1 MKIIYDFNEYLL
13 ENTNND
19 LPFKLSKRL
28 RELLLSIRHTISD
41 YLLRIDEDERNS
53 NITLLDLDDKDFG
66 KFRYVISNKVYDIII
81 NNSIENVVSINGYL
95 RSDRQYQEKLIK
107 NLDRYYVS
115 TSIGKSI
122 NKIFPNKFPAS
133 GKPGLDIES
142 FTNMIKHK
150 RSTKFDN
157 FKLVEGE
164 DIIKYYNSE
173 QYSEDAP
180 GSTLGSSCMRYTTCK
195 DFINFYA
202 KNKGVKLLIL
212 YSDDK
217 EERELEKIKGRA
229 LVWDISEINEEK
241 VENVKFMDRIY
252 TVYDYDVF
260 NFIDYAKKEGWLYKN
275 KQNMSNNEYIINPKT
290 GEKLN
295 LTLKTT
301 SDFKSNFS
309 YPYMDTMK
317 WFFYEEG
324 FLSNSDDTGG
334 DFAKYLFME
343 HTNGDADQGVYN
355 GIYVP
360 YYEKYF
366 RRDDIIWCEYGE
378 EYRLPNDC
386 YLISDD
392 IYATNE
398 YIQDYMVWSNHENKY
413 IDQDDSYWSEYYQD
427 NFSTNYVNNKMHYI
441 KKYNDY
447 YLEDDIVYSDIYES
461 YIPKDDSIKI
471 YTEIDKSE
479 STYILFQDKD
489 NYLIINDDDGK
500 KYFYWIGLK
509 DYFITVITSIDP
521 LIQKLDYKSNEYKYF
536 KIKGKYYLKK
546 YEDELTGQLKLNL

>member
-1 MKIIYDFNEYLL
+1 M
-13 ENTNND
+13 TGVQTCA
-19 LPFKLSKRL
+19 LP
-28 RELLLSIRHTISD
+28 I

-180 GSTLGSSCMRYTTCK
+180 GSTLGSSCMRYTACK

-275 KQNMSNNEYIINPKT
+275 KQNMSNSEYIINPKT

-295 LTLKTT
+295 LILKTT
-301 SDFKSNFS
+301 NDFKSNFS

-471 YTEIDKSE
+471 YTKIDKSE

-536 KIKGKYYLKK
+536 KMKGKYYLKK
-546 YEDELTGQLKLNL
+546 FEDELTGQLKLNL